1 MTPPASFSLMFG
13 RVLRAGAFTTMN
25 GDTMQGIAG
34 KRIIIDRVSY
44 SVQAEAGADLTLSMS
59 RWVAGAGAAFWSKII
74 PGGTTVS
81 GNEEINIIL
90 PANATMAP
98 LWSDGISGY
107 FLITWRL
114 CDVS

>member
-1 MTPPASFSLMFG
+1 
-13 RVLRAGAFTTMN
+13 MN

-59 RWVAGAGAAFWSKII
+59 RWVAGAGVAFWSKII

-98 LWSDGISGY
+98 LWSDGMSGY
-107 FLITWRL
+107 FMINWRL